1 MSLHPQPVPPVPD
14 ETARVARA
22 AFPHG
27 NRYLLMRDKFG
38 ALCTDED
45 FAALFPTRGQPA
57 EAPWRLALILVMPYI
72 EDLSD
77 RQAADA
83 VRSRIDWKYALSLEL
98 VDPGFD
104 STVLS
109 EFRTRLVTGAA
120 EQCILD
126 AILTKCR
133 AHGWLTARGHQRT
146 DSTHVLAQVRAV
158 NRLECVVETL
168 RHALNRLATVAPA
181 WLRAHDLPKWGERYG
196 RRLDETRLPTSQEG
210 RRAYAQEIGA
220 DGHALLAALYAPH
233 APTWLR
239 EEPAVETLRRVWVQ
253 QFYREADGI
262 RWRTEDEGIPPA
274 GTFISSPYDTEAR
287 YAKKHTTSWVGY
299 KVHVTETCE
308 DDAPHVITH
317 VETTAGPVAD
327 GAVTPRIHEAL
338 AHTGLLPRTHIV
350 DTGYLDAALLAT
362 SQREYGVDLLGP
374 TRPDYK
380 WQAQAA
386 QGFDVSHFQI
396 DWAHH
401 QATCP
406 GGCTSLRWTPAV
418 DDRAHAVVK
427 IKFSMKDCQPC
438 PHRVDCTRAKRR
450 TITVRCEE
458 HYGALQAARARETS
472 AAYTTEYAKRAGIEG
487 TLSEGI
493 RAHGLRRTRY
503 IGEAKT
509 HLQHVLT
516 AAAINFVR
524 ISYWLMGKPRAKTRT
539 SAFQKLIE
547 HPVLC

>member
-1 MSLHPQPVPPVPD
+1 MSLHPQSIPPVPE

-27 NRYLLMRDKFG
+27 NLYLVMRDAFG
-38 ALCTDED
+38 PVFADDD
-45 FAALFPTRGQPA
+45 FATLFPTRGQPA
-57 EAPWRLALILVMPYI
+57 EAPWRLALILVMQFV
-72 EDLSD
+72 EDVSD
-77 RQAADA
+77 RQAAEA

-98 VDPGFD
+98 TDSGFD

-120 EQCILD
+120 EQRILD

-133 AHGWLTARGHQRT
+133 AHGWLTARGRQRT
-146 DSTHVLAQVRAV
+146 DSTHVLAHVRAV
-158 NRLECVVETL
+158 NRLECVRETL
-168 RHALNRLATVAPA
+168 RHALNRLATVAPE
-181 WLRAHDLPKWGERYG
+181 WLQAHCLPEWGERYG
-196 RRLDETRLPTSQEG
+196 RRLDETRLPTSKEDRQ
-210 RRAYAQEIGA
+210 AYAHEIGV
-220 DGHALLAALYAPH
+220 DGYTLLGVLYTPH
-233 APTWLR
+233 TPVCVC
-239 EEPAVETLRRVWVQ
+239 EEPAVETLRQVWVQ
-253 QFYREADGI
+253 QFYREEGGV
-262 RWRTEDEGIPPA
+262 RWRTEQDGIPPA
-274 GTFISSPYDTEAR
+274 GLFISSPYDIEAR
-287 YAKKHTTSWVGY
+287 YAKKHTTSWIGY

-327 GAVTPRIHEAL
+327 GTVTPLIHDAL
-338 AHTGLLPRTHIV
+338 AHTDLLPRIHIV
-350 DTGYLDAALLAT
+350 DTGYLDAELLAT
-362 SQREYGVDLLGP
+362 SQHEYGVDLLGP

-386 QGFDVSHFQI
+386 QGFDVSHFPI
-396 DWAHH
+396 DWEQH

-406 GGCTSLRWTPAV
+406 GGCTSSSWSPAV
-418 DDRAHAVVK
+418 DAYGNEVVK
-427 IKFSMKDCQPC
+427 IKFSRKDCQAC
-438 PHRVDCTRAKRR
+438 PHRVNCTRAQRR

-458 HYGALQAARARETS
+458 HYNALQAARTRETS
-472 AAYTTEYAKRAGIEG
+472 TEYIREYAKRAGIEG

-493 RAHGLRRTRY
+493 RAHGLRRARY

-524 ISYWLMGKPRAKTRT
+524 IGNWLMGKPLAKTRT